1 MVRKLKIFVKIF
13 LSYLCN
19 GITLFRFNRVGAG
32 TTIGRGLVVHS
43 PRGVRIGKTVRLG
56 RFCRLSCYPD
66 REGSLGTI
74 EIRDNCYIGDH
85 FSALSASSLVIE
97 NNVLIASQVA
107 VIAENHG
114 VDPEVGTPFGLQPL
128 VGKPIT
134 IGEFSWIGE
143 KVVILP
149 GVDIG
154 KWSIIGAGSVVTK
167 SIPPYSMAVGN
178 PARVIKKY
186 DFGSHQWIPVQ

>member
-1 MVRKLKIFVKIF
+1 MVQQLKSFAKVF
-13 LSYLCN
+13 LSYFYNWRAL
-19 GITLFRFNRVGAG
+19 LRFNRVGAG
-32 TTIGRGLVVHS
+32 SSIGRGLVVHS
-43 PRGVRIGKTVRLG
+43 PQGVRIGKAVRLG
-56 RFCRLSCYPD
+56 RFGRLSCYKN

-74 EIRDNCYIGDH
+74 EIQDNCYIGDH

-114 VDPEVGTPFGLQPL
+114 VDPEVGTPYGLQPL
-128 VGKPIT
+128 IGKPVT
-134 IGEFSWIGE
+134 IGAFSWIGE

-167 SIPPYSMAVGN
+167 SIPPYSMVVGN
-178 PARVIKKY
+178 PARVIKQY
-186 DFGSHQWIPVQ
+186 DFGSHKWIPVQ